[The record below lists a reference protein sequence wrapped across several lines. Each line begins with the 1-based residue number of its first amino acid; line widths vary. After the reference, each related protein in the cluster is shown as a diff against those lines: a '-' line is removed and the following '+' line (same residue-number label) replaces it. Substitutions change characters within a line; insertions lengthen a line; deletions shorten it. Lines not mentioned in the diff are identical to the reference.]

1 MAGKNLHTI
10 HIEKLVPGGFG
21 LGRLKEGIVV
31 LVRYVLPGEKVLVRE
46 VGRKKDYISAV
57 LMEVLS
63 PSSERIAP
71 PCPVYGA
78 CGGCDLQHAD
88 PETQIRL
95 KKAILTDSLQRAAGN
110 IFSDSPGAIEDPL
123 AAPEQFGYRQRI
135 RLQVDAGARYGFFRP
150 DSHILVPVS
159 DCLLG
164 ADSLNKVLR
173 QLPASASFKELLNQ
187 CRAFE
192 LLFNPSENNTLML
205 LQFLRKPRP
214 ADCLLAKDLTNAIN
228 GLSTLLMQVE
238 GYGLY
243 DPLEQRFPT
252 GPPIL
257 SFTVAI
263 EELGTDLTFT
273 WEAGGFCQVNL
284 QQNINM
290 IKLILEMVAGGPH
303 KRVLDLYCGYGNF
316 SLVLAKLGAEV
327 LGVDAQNSAIRSA
340 QRNALLNNIQTCRF
354 VKNRVP
360 AAVKSLLAAGNTFET
375 VILDPPRQGAPEIV
389 ALLPELSPEEIIYI
403 SCNPATLARDLA
415 SLIPAGYQ
423 LSRLVPIDM
432 FPQTHHLE
440 SVAHLKR
447 STL

>member
-1 MAGKNLHTI
+1 MTGKNLHTI
-10 HIEKLVPGGFG
+10 YIEKLVPGGFG
-21 LGRLKEGIVV
+21 LGRLEEGIVV

-46 VGRKKDYISAV
+46 VGRKKDYIAAV
-57 LMEVLS
+57 LTEVLS

-71 PCPVYGA
+71 PCPVYGS
-78 CGGCDLQHAD
+78 CGGCDLQHAG

-110 IFSDSPGAIEDPL
+110 IFADSPDAIEDPL
-123 AAPEQFGYRQRI
+123 APPEQFGYRQRI
-135 RLQVDAGARYGFFRP
+135 RLQVDAQGSYGFFRP

-159 DCLLG
+159 ECLLG
-164 ADSLNKVLR
+164 VDSLNKVLR

-192 LLFNPSENNTLML
+192 LLFNPSENDTLML

-243 DPLEQRFPT
+243 NPIEQRIPT

-257 SFTVAI
+257 SFTVTI
-263 EELGTDLTFT
+263 EELGADLNFS

-290 IKLILEMVAGGPH
+290 IKLILEMVAGGPQ

-327 LGVDAQNSAIRSA
+327 LGVDSQNAAIRSA
-340 QRNALLNNIQTCRF
+340 QRNA
-354 VKNRVP
+354 
-360 AAVKSLLAAGNTFET
+360 S
-375 VILDPPRQGAPEIV
+375 
-389 ALLPELSPEEIIYI
+389 
-403 SCNPATLARDLA
+403 
-415 SLIPAGYQ
+415 
-423 LSRLVPIDM
+423 
-432 FPQTHHLE
+432 
-440 SVAHLKR
+440 
-447 STL
+447 